1 MVVKELEKLIANASN
16 PSWFSEDA
24 QFTFP
29 LRSSTGEL
37 TKKGLISIYRYVLGQ
52 IKGFE
57 SLEGSLPSVLDSSK
71 KYFTNLKS
79 NIDAFINNYL
89 NNDIKELDSQWRQ
102 VITRLSQFLSQ
113 NVGNRLMDFDSPE
126 VEFLINLQKENSAYV
141 QAAFSFLCSETVN
154 APDRP
159 ENLIGAIKA
168 YNFRFEENSGVKNKK
183 STEKISLGLLRSSFN
198 QILDDIQKN
207 HNENLKSEIDKSKE
221 FSKSIDLLKEEKESK
236 ISEWFNKSQSEFS
249 YLSKGIEDRHKEL
262 EKTYEELLR
271 LKKPAE
277 YWSIRAKKLK
287 EDGKKYLEQ
296 LMWLISIGGI
306 LIFFLLWKV
315 PDGLM
320 LNIFRGEASAIKWTL
335 LYITMISFVI
345 FGIKTLAKITYSSFH
360 LARDAEEREQLTY
373 VYLSLKNESGVEEKD
388 RQIILQSLFSRSDTG
403 LLKDDS
409 SPTMPGIID
418 SVLKNNR

>member
-1 MVVKELEKLIANASN
+1 MELKDLESAILQSPNKDWFIEKAV
-16 PSWFSEDA
+16 
-24 QFTFP
+24 FTFP
-29 LRSSTGEL
+29 LNSSTSAL
-37 TKKGLISIYRYVLGQ
+37 TKKGLSSIYRYTLDQ

-57 SLEGSLPSVLDSSK
+57 KIGQDLPIELNSSK
-71 KYFTNLKS
+71 VFFERLRD
-79 NIDAFINNYL
+79 NIITFFNTYNSHSVNQLDAHWNSMVNRTSQLLRNNGSKL
-89 NNDIKELDSQWRQ
+89 
-102 VITRLSQFLSQ
+102 F
-113 NVGNRLMDFDSPE
+113 DFDSE
-126 VEFLINLQKENSAYV
+126 DADFLVSLKKENASYV
-141 QAAFSFLCSETVN
+141 YGAVQFLCFEPISN
-154 APDRP
+154 PDRP
-159 ENLIGAIKA
+159 ENLIGAIRA
-168 YNFRFEENSGVKNKK
+168 YNYKFEEKSGAGSRKK
-183 STEKISLGLLRSSFN
+183 GEKISLGKLRSSFEN
-198 QILDDIQKN
+198 ILDEMQNKHLDHIN
-207 HNENLKSEIDKSKE
+207 SEVKKAE
-221 FSKSIDLLKEEKESK
+221 EYSKSIDLLKETKEQLFEDWYSKSMEKFKDFSNSIETR
-236 ISEWFNKSQSEFS
+236 KS
-249 YLSKGIEDRHKEL
+249 EL
-262 EKTYEELLR
+262 ETTYEELLR

-277 YWSIRAKKLK
+277 YWNTRAAKLK
-287 EDGKKYLEQ
+287 KDGQKYLEQ

-306 LIFFLLWKV
+306 LIFYLLWKV

>member
-1 MVVKELEKLIANASN
+1 MELLDLEKAIAQSQNKD
-16 PSWFSEDA
+16 WFIEKAVYS
-24 QFTFP
+24 FP
-29 LRSSTGEL
+29 FRSSTGEL
-37 TKKGLISIYRYVLGQ
+37 TKRGLTSIYRYVLYQ
-52 IKGFE
+52 ISGFKE
-57 SLEGSLPSVLDSSK
+57 FGSDLPAE
-71 KYFTNLKS
+71 LKS
-79 NIDAFINNYL
+79 SLSYFEALRDGIVSFFNTYHTHGQQQL
-89 NNDIKELDSQWRQ
+89 ESQWSQ
-102 VITRLSQFLSQ
+102 LMSRLSQRLRGE
-113 NVGNRLMDFDSPE
+113 GNKLMDFDSE
-126 VEFLINLQKENSAYV
+126 ETHFLVSLKKENS
-141 QAAFSFLCSETVN
+141 SFVFGAIQLLCSEPISN
-154 APDRP
+154 PERS
-159 ENLIGAIKA
+159 ENLIGAIRA
-168 YNFRFEENSGVKNKK
+168 YNYKFEEKSGVGSKKN
-183 STEKISLGLLRSSFN
+183 SEKISLGILRSSF
-198 QILDDIQKN
+198 QKIIDEIEAK
-207 HNENLKSEIDKSKE
+207 HLQHIDSENEKATEY
-221 FSKSIDLLKEEKESK
+221 SKSIDLLKETKEKLFEEWYSK
-236 ISEWFNKSQSEFS
+236 SLEKYKNLSNSIETRKS
-249 YLSKGIEDRHKEL
+249 EL
-262 EKTYEELLR
+262 ETTYEELLR

-277 YWSIRAKKLK
+277 YWNTRAAKLK
-287 EDGKKYLEQ
+287 KDGKKYLEQ

-306 LIFFLLWKV
+306 LIFYLLWKV